1 MTHLRGDEQTLLV
14 AGHQDFCPPLLQVLT
29 YGRVQEEDDDLFDDP
44 LGARGRGVAL
54 GMVTTK
60 KGCAARHRVRRVRHH
75 GTLELPSRAVD
86 AHFADQQIAVVACRH
101 GAVQFVQVRRGE
113 DADNVRAPQRA

>member
-54 GMVTTK
+54 KSLGIET
-60 KGCAARHRVRRVRHH
+60 GARDFFGKTV
-75 GTLELPSRAVD
+75 PANAV
-86 AHFADQQIAVVACRH
+86 
-101 GAVQFVQVRRGE
+101 GAGR
-113 DADNVRAPQRA
+113 